1 MYIIAPFGAIFFK
14 ENMKKLQL
22 LILILFSSI
31 LLNAQE
37 IKFPPGTKFAKMD
50 FEKKELEISNTN
62 IIYDYIFI
70 KDIKTQKSIKTS
82 TILSVGKE
90 YIKFYDFNKFSF
102 EKNLDSINKI
112 KETPEANDVTKL
124 LAFMRKIKFKTVIL
138 GHIENGIINFS
149 FQEDIYTNKFQYDY
163 GDYKLD
169 WKLTSGTK
177 NIGEYKCKEAT
188 LNYGGRKWTAYYTE
202 EIPLNY
208 GPYIFNGL
216 PGLIL
221 EIFDTKNEHHFL
233 FEGIISNNNIS
244 IYVDNNYSNRII
256 NKKDFLKGL
265 RNFNDNPSDF
275 IGNSYSAPNVEET
288 TKAIPYNPIELE

>member
-22 LILILFSSI
+22 LIIIFISSI
-31 LLNAQE
+31 FINAQE
-37 IKFPPGTKFAKMD
+37 ITYSSGTKFSKID
-50 FEKKELEISNTN
+50 FEKRELEASKTN
-62 IIYDYIFI
+62 IIYNYLFVRDV
-70 KDIKTQKSIKTS
+70 KTQKSIETS
-82 TILSVGKE
+82 TILSIGEKYV
-90 YIKFYDFNKFSF
+90 KFYDYNRFLYEN
-102 EKNLDSINKI
+102 NLDSINKVKSI
-112 KETPEANDVTKL
+112 YDVNDVNALFL
-124 LAFMRKIKFKTVIL
+124 LRRKIKFKSNIL
-138 GHIENGIINFS
+138 GQNKDGILKFT
-149 FQEDIYTNKFQYDY
+149 FQDKIYDKEFKYDY

-177 NIGEYKCKEAT
+177 NIGEYICKEAT

-288 TKAIPYNPIELE
+288 TKAIPWSYYL